1 MCFLTNMVVFVF
13 SDWYYYG
20 RQIHQKTRKKNLSEE
35 KWIIIIIIIKE
46 KARKRIKPHVGAQ
59 PVDADEQLLHC
70 SRCEA
75 PLLPPQCW
83 EKNVGLCVMEHTVTM
98 WISRFDLTHTSH
110 FVRSEFI
117 CIKRSESR
125 NWIQSHRSL
134 SCMWWIF
141 WYPVL
146 MQGLKL

>member
-1 MCFLTNMVVFVF
+1 MFLDEYGCFRIQWLVLLWSSN
-13 SDWYYYG
+13 SPENP
-20 RQIHQKTRKKNLSEE
+20 KKESQWREMNNNNN
-35 KWIIIIIIIKE
+35 KK
-46 KARKRIKPHVGAQ
+46 KGAQ
-59 PVDADEQLLHC
+59 THKAACQRAAC
-70 SRCEA
+70 WCWWAAA
-75 PLLPPQCW
+75 PLFPMWGASLAATVLG
-83 EKNVGLCVMEHTVTM
+83 KKVGVCVMEHTVTM

-134 SCMWWIF
+134 SCMWWIV